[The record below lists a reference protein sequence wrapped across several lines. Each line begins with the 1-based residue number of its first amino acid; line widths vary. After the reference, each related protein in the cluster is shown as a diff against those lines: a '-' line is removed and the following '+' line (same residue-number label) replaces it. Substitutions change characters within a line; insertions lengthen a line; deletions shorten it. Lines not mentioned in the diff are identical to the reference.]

1 MAVML
6 RNLRALALLAVAFAG
21 LPLAAQGETP
31 KPAVPEATARFSETQ
46 GCVEPTEEM
55 RKNHMKMMLH
65 KRDQTMHEG
74 IRTPQHSLDEC
85 INCHVP
91 EQNAEGQVVRSDSK
105 EHFCNSCH
113 SYAGVDIDCFQCHAD
128 RPVKKTGFHPLAGK
142 TLPHHAD
149 AGLDKNATVSAGTL
163 EVLAEEG
170 KLQ

>member
-6 RNLRALALLAVAFAG
+6 RKLRALALLAVAFAG
-21 LPLAAQGETP
+21 VPLSAQGETP
-31 KPAVPEATARFSETQ
+31 KPVVPEATARFSETQ
-46 GCVEPTEEM
+46 GCVEPTPEM

-74 IRTPQHSLDEC
+74 IRTEQYSLDEC

-91 EQNAEGQVVRSDSK
+91 EQGAEGQPVRADSK

-128 RPVKKTGFHPLAGK
+128 RPVKKTGFHPLVGQTVPHHSDTGAGK
-142 TLPHHAD
+142 GAI
-149 AGLDKNATVSAGTL
+149 SAGTL